1 MKSFHPLQIS
11 REEYKL
17 TEEVIGKGA
26 FGIVYVGVRQS
37 DGEEVAIKR
46 VPKAKADFQVL
57 SREISILK
65 RCDHD
70 NIIKFYACYEDK
82 RYVYIVTELARGGEL
97 FDHIVKRRH
106 YSESDARALVKQILS
121 ALCYLH
127 QNHVAHLDLKPENLL
142 LKAVPEDYDEMEE
155 RFIPC
160 IKVADF
166 GTSVIFGENQERRVS
181 IGTPGYV
188 APEVL

>member
-1 MKSFHPLQIS
+1 M
-11 REEYKL
+11 
-17 TEEVIGKGA
+17 IGKGA
-26 FGIVYVGVRQS
+26 FGVVYVGVRER

-46 VPKAKADFQVL
+46 VPKAKADFRVL

-82 RYVYIVTELARGGEL
+82 RNVYIVTELARGGEL

-106 YSESDARALVKQILS
+106 YSEGDARAIVKQILS

-127 QNHVAHLDLKPENLL
+127 QNNVAHLDLKPENLL
-142 LKAVPEDYDEMEE
+142 LKAVPENYDEMEE

-166 GTSVIFGENQERRVS
+166 GTSVIFGEEQGKRASV
-181 IGTPGYV
+181 GTPGYV
-188 APEVL
+188 APEVLQ